1 MSSKWPI
8 SSFFYKVVELWENGY
23 YENSK
28 EIVGKI
34 WFQQEKKW
42 HDFHRGEVVISY
54 EFNIVNC
61 NVVRKKRYGRWG
73 WEYAM

>member
-42 HDFHRGEVVISY
+42 HDFNRGEVVIY
-54 EFNIVNC
+54 
-61 NVVRKKRYGRWG
+61 
-73 WEYAM
+73 